1 MTKASQSDKVDN
13 SFASDNKSSLAK
25 STTLNTKS
33 TVFKPTSLKN
43 TRKVFVPSAKTAAK
57 PQSNLSQTVN
67 PNNVNKNNLNQMNP
81 VSKNFVPKQN
91 KPMNPGPGP
100 GVGTGAGAPTTA
112 DFNQNNN
119 PNSNNMFNHNFAPA
133 YDRSV
138 FQIFLTVK
146 PFFGNF
152 NTGLNCFILHMGL
165 KNLQFFIIVNF
176 TWL

>member
-57 PQSNLSQTVN
+57 PQSSLSQTVN
-67 PNNVNKNNLNQMNP
+67 PNNVNKSNLNQMNP

-100 GVGTGAGAPTTA
+100 GAGAPPTP

-133 YDRSV
+133 YNRSV
-138 FQIFLTVK
+138 FQIFLTGK
-146 PFFGNF
+146 LLFENF
-152 NTGLNCFILHMGL
+152 NNLNCFY
-165 KNLQFFIIVNF
+165 
-176 TWL
+176 